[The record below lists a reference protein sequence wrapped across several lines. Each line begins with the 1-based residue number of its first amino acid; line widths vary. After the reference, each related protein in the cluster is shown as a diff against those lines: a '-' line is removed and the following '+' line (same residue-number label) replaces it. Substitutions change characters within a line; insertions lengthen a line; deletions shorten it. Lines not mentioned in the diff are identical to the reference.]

1 MKNIIERLKILP
13 ADERTEKF
21 SIALSNLHDNEGDF
35 LTIDV
40 LCNKQYVKEVEK
52 YLVKK
57 FDDAYVIETP
67 DGDIIQ

>member
-1 MKNIIERLKILP
+1 MKNIIERLKVLP

-21 SIALSNLHDNEGDF
+21 SIALSNLRDNEGDF
-35 LTIDV
+35 LPIDV